1 MQLKDVRVAS
11 SGSTVNGG
19 FLYASEPLGTQTVDV
34 RVIMT
39 KASSAVADYG
49 SIQSL
54 GDGGVFFLDGI
65 RTKLSITGLGSASKL
80 KIDSV
85 KSNTNGGLIFSKA
98 LLGVTVRDVVL
109 TNCEASLDGGVMHL
123 DENQPVLVERVDASN
138 FRSGTNGG
146 FINALKASAID
157 IKDSNLLVGG
167 STLGKGGI
175 LYISPA
181 ANALTTMKFDHVIA
195 S

>member
-146 FINALKASAID
+146 YINALKASAID

-181 ANALTTMKFDHVIA
+181 ATALTTMKFDHVIA